1 MIPVDVIDRTAQEPM
16 HEQLRRLLLDAIDR
30 ERLRPG
36 DALPGEHRICAQY
49 GVSRTVVRQTLA
61 RLEREGRVE
70 RRRGK
75 GTFVAAPLTSESL
88 VHTLTGLYDEV
99 ERRGGHVHSDVL
111 RHETAAADASVAAA
125 LEIPVGA
132 SVVVLERL
140 RFVDGE
146 PWSLSTTWM
155 PEAIG
160 AVTLG
165 ADLTEAS
172 LYQLLAAHGIVAT
185 QGTRSAEATVA
196 TAEQARRLGVG
207 DGVAL
212 LRLRSVGRDAHGV
225 PVEHFVAYHRGD
237 RSRFEFQLG
246 DPTSRA
252 TLVRAADGDA

>member
-1 MIPVDVIDRTAQEPM
+1 MSSSGDSFSTRSIANGSDPATRSRGASDLRAV
-16 HEQLRRLLLDAIDR
+16 RRLTHGGPSGSRASRTRGARREAAR
-30 ERLRPG
+30 ERHLCRG
-36 DALPGEHRICAQY
+36 SAD
-49 GVSRTVVRQTLA
+49 
-61 RLEREGRVE
+61 ERV
-70 RRRGK
+70 
-75 GTFVAAPLTSESL
+75 L

-99 ERRGGHVHSDVL
+99 ERRGVTF
-111 RHETAAADASVAAA
+111 TAMCCVTRSPPPTHRYAA
-125 LEIPVGA
+125 LEVPVGA
-132 SVVVLERL
+132 PVVVLERL

-172 LYQLLAAHGIVAT
+172 LYQLLASHGIVAT

-196 TAEQARRLGVG
+196 TAEQARRLGLG

-252 TLVRAADGDA
+252 ILVRSAEADA